1 MTQDEII
8 RMARETGAYKNC
20 DVWQMN
26 AELLERFAA
35 LVAEATK
42 EKAAQVCDRGAE
54 RMTHAYKRDGA
65 ARCAAA
71 IRSMK

>member
-8 RMARETGAYKNC
+8 RMAREAGAYKNC

-26 AELLERFAA
+26 AELFERFAA

-42 EKAAQVCDRGAE
+42 
-54 RMTHAYKRDGA
+54 RDVITLCKNWDFNVQGL
-65 ARCAAA
+65 
-71 IRSMK
+71 IRQIEELK